1 MALHYV
7 VYSLTPFSQVMKHFV
22 SIIIETYNDC
32 CHICGERVG
41 WLLIY
46 SWLRLFKHWIVTILT
61 IVTIDSHYPISTVFR
76 EADCVI
82 HSIEIIWRIALS
94 TL

>member
-1 MALHYV
+1 MSTHLQLAEV
-7 VYSLTPFSQVMKHFV
+7 VQTLDSDY
-22 SIIIETYNDC
+22 
-32 CHICGERVG
+32 
-41 WLLIY
+41 
-46 SWLRLFKHWIVTILT
+46 ILT

-82 HSIEIIWRIALS
+82 HSIEIMWWIALS